1 MAYINFLVQDSDIGG
16 LPWRDE
22 QKLRTKMIFISLCA
36 HSMKMMCTSN
46 SISEKTTRKFYIS
59 FAVCF
64 CWPPHPHR
72 RLISLLL
79 QYKFH
84 FLPLPLF
91 APTRTIMSLSIRQA
105 GISAQRNNIEHNYW
119 SFMSDLLSHF
129 VWCASDVL
137 HGFNPAWLLAL
148 ENQRRWKTES
158 CWGSSQHHSSCSL
171 TFHKTFTFFLME
183 SFLWDVANHTIAV
196 NRSRLWGFVTCF
208 LALMSF
214 QLSAMLRIFLHI
226 SCMYI

>member
-1 MAYINFLVQDSDIGG
+1 
-16 LPWRDE
+16 
-22 QKLRTKMIFISLCA
+22 MIFISLCA

-105 GISAQRNNIEHNYW
+105 GISAQRTTLNTITEALCRIYYRILFDVPAMYCMALTRLGCW
-119 SFMSDLLSHF
+119 RWRISDDEKPKVVEVRLSIIHRVRLHFTRLLLF
-129 VWCASDVL
+129 
-137 HGFNPAWLLAL
+137 
-148 ENQRRWKTES
+148 
-158 CWGSSQHHSSCSL
+158 SSWRAFC
-171 TFHKTFTFFLME
+171 E
-183 SFLWDVANHTIAV
+183 
-196 NRSRLWGFVTCF
+196 
-208 LALMSF
+208 
-214 QLSAMLRIFLHI
+214 MLQTTQKQSTVRDYEDL
-226 SCMYI
+226 